1 MLSALENFLPI
12 SPALNVISLSSA
24 ASKSY
29 NALAFFS
36 SFFGLLEEDVPADE
50 LWNEREKNL
59 SVWINWLV
67 QWCQIENQQSLFY
80 VVNRGILKHNYI
92 P

>member
-1 MLSALENFLPI
+1 MSLINKKFLPI

-36 SFFGLLEEDVPADE
+36 SFLGLLDEDVPDE
-50 LWNEREKNL
+50 VFPPVATEAPVAPKPPYRELDGYKVEL
-59 SVWINWLV
+59 LEATDAPEINV
-67 QWCQIENQQSLFY
+67 I
-80 VVNRGILKHNYI
+80 K
-92 P
+92 